1 MRIVIV
7 FAALLL
13 GLIGLAMSLCGG
25 GVLLVGL
32 LNLHALG
39 AGDIQ
44 SGLIITIPCLVLG
57 IVIMWV
63 AIRALKKHL

>member
-1 MRIVIV
+1 MRIVMVIV
-7 FAALLL
+7 ALVT

-44 SGLIITIPCLVLG
+44 TGLIITVPCLVLG
-57 IVIMWV
+57 II
-63 AIRALKKHL
+63 AIWTAVKVLKKHL